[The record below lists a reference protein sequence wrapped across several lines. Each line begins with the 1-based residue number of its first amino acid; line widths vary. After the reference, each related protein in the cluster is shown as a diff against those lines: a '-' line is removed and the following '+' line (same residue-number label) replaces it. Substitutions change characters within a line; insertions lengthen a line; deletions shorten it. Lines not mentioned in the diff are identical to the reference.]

1 MKLHVPMPR
10 WLTAYGTRFMPFAD
24 AASPELPMS
33 RLLRLSLFQV
43 VIGMVTALLVGTLNR
58 VMIVELQV
66 PAWWVALAVA
76 IPMMFAPLRT
86 LIGYRSDTHPSALGL
101 RRIPY
106 MWTGTLLLFGGLAIM
121 PFALLLLSEPDAP
134 NLWVGQLGAGLSFI
148 LVGAGIQVTQTAG
161 MALAHDLATDD
172 KRPRVVALLYS
183 MLLVGM
189 ILSSAVFGWL
199 LSDFSPQKL
208 IQLVQ
213 GCAVMVALM
222 NLAALW
228 KQEARG
234 AKRGQ
239 RTAGGFAS
247 SWRELMAQPQ
257 MRRFLWTLALG
268 TFAFNMQDIV
278 LEPYA
283 AEVLNF
289 DVGMTSA
296 LTALS
301 AGGALLAFLLSAR
314 WLTSGLHACRL
325 ASLGVLL
332 GLPAFAMVIFSGP
345 LELPWLLR
353 LGVGLIGFSSG
364 LFSVGML
371 VSAMGMAKDGSPL
384 SKLGG
389 LVIGTWGA
397 VQATS
402 AGAAMALGG
411 ALRDG
416 VSVLALSGR
425 LGDALNSP
433 NTAYSFVYHVEMY
446 LLFVVLVALGPM
458 LRASRLAARAEA
470 QANSSSAINAS
481 LTPPAPQPFGLAQLP
496 G

>member
-1 MKLHVPMPR
+1 
-10 WLTAYGTRFMPFAD
+10 
-24 AASPELPMS
+24 
-33 RLLRLSLFQV
+33 
-43 VIGMVTALLVGTLNR
+43 
-58 VMIVELQV
+58 
-66 PAWWVALAVA
+66 
-76 IPMMFAPLRT
+76 
-86 LIGYRSDTHPSALGL
+86 
-101 RRIPY
+101 
-106 MWTGTLLLFGGLAIM
+106 
-121 PFALLLLSEPDAP
+121 
-134 NLWVGQLGAGLSFI
+134 
-148 LVGAGIQVTQTAG
+148 
-161 MALAHDLATDD
+161 MALAHDLANDD

-189 ILSSAVFGWL
+189 IASSAVFGL
-199 LSDFSPQKL
+199 VLADFSPQKL

-213 GCAVMVALM
+213 GCAVMVAVM
-222 NLAALW
+222 NLASLW
-228 KQEARG
+228 KQEARS
-234 AKRGQ
+234 AKRG
-239 RTAGGFAS
+239 RREAGGFAS
-247 SWRELMAQPQ
+247 SWQGLMAQPQ

-283 AEVLNF
+283 AEILKLN
-289 DVGMTSA
+289 VGATSA

-314 WLTSGLHACRL
+314 WLSGGMHACRL

-345 LELPWLLR
+345 LEAAWMFR
-353 LGVGLIGFSSG
+353 IGVGLIGFSGG

-371 VSAMGMAKDGSPL
+371 VTAMGMAQDGSPL
-384 SKLGG
+384 GHLGG

-416 VSVLALSGR
+416 VSVLAMSGA
-425 LGDALNSP
+425 LGEVLVTP
-433 NTAYSFVYHVEMY
+433 ITAYSFVYHLEMY

-458 LRASRLAARAEA
+458 LRASRLAARAEV
-470 QANSSSAINAS
+470 
-481 LTPPAPQPFGLAQLP
+481 LRTGTPQPFGLAQLP